1 MWSFEQSLVDRF
13 EECARRFPSRVAV
26 HDRGR
31 VWTYDRLDGVANQ
44 VANWLLGCRGEG
56 PEPVHLLFPQGAEF
70 VAALLGVLKAGKS
83 YVPLDPIF
91 PLARNRYIVEDARA
105 QVLLTQAEHRAQAA
119 ELCGDGI
126 SLGTFEDILGSE
138 TDTRP
143 GLKIAPQAS
152 AFIIYTSGS
161 SGHPKGVLQSHINLV
176 HNAWRQTGLMHFSG
190 EDRFTCLY
198 SPSVMGTV
206 RDHFN
211 ALLNGAALVPFDLSR
226 QGVASLAEWLV
237 DEHITVFHTISSVLR
252 SMRNV
257 LPEPEALAALRL
269 VILGG
274 ESVLRT
280 DFELFRARFPDQCR
294 LFTGLGSTETGTAR
308 QILLNHASAVEHP
321 VLPLGYPVP
330 DMEISLRGEDGVPVL
345 QGEVGEIV
353 VESPYL
359 ALEYWNKPDLTA
371 QAFELRA
378 DGTRGFHTGDL
389 GRMLPDGCL
398 LHCGRKD
405 FQVKVRGHR
414 VETVE
419 IEAEILRTG
428 LATDVVVVS
437 HEMKP
442 GRTILVAY
450 FVSED
455 HSDQLDDRIR
465 SRLADTLPDYMVPS
479 LYMRLDALPLTPNGK
494 VDRRALPIPDFGK
507 QILPD
512 EKPRD
517 HIEEVLVRIWRE
529 RLSRDSIGIHD
540 DFFDLGGD
548 SLEASLLALEIEQAF
563 GIELPLSV
571 FVDRTTIAQLA
582 EYVRE
587 HGGVPSSLVPIQA
600 NGSGPRLFVVPG
612 GYGNVLFLRHLA
624 QYLGPDQPL
633 FALQSTKSATGL
645 REYYRDVEE
654 VASTYLAEIQK
665 VQPTGPYYL
674 AGYSFGGY
682 VALEMARGI
691 LAQGDRVALLVLFD
705 TYPPGPRKNAS
716 PGERILI
723 HARNLRRIGLREWPS
738 YAAAGFRSIL
748 LRSTRLKPVR
758 AALRTAGYVPR
769 QPMVA
774 SKIARFGYLP
784 PPYAGELTLIKAR
797 QREWYV
803 RWDPMENWPQF
814 VSGGLRTLEVEGGHG
829 DILHEPH
836 VRQVAEHLKTLLR
849 QTPE

>member
-13 EECARRFPSRVAV
+13 EECAGRFSGRVAV
-26 HDRGR
+26 YDRGR
-31 VWTYDRLDGVANQ
+31 VWTYDQLDRAANQ
-44 VANWLLGCRGEG
+44 VANWLLGSRGDR
-56 PEPVHLLFPQGAEF
+56 PEPVQLLFPQGAEF
-70 VAALLGVLKAGKS
+70 VAALLGVLKAGKL
-83 YVPLDPIF
+83 YVPMDPTF
-91 PLARNRYIVEDARA
+91 PSARNRYIVEDTRA
-105 QVLLTQAEHRAQAA
+105 QILLTPSDHRAQAE
-119 ELCGDGI
+119 ELCGAGI
-126 SLGTFEDILGSE
+126 SVGILGDILDGVA
-138 TDTRP
+138 DTRP
-143 GLKIAPQAS
+143 GLKIPPQAS

-176 HNAWRQTGLMHFSG
+176 HNAWRQTGLMRFSH
-190 EDRFTCLY
+190 EDRCTSLY

-206 RDHFN
+206 RDDFN

-226 QGVASLAEWLV
+226 EGVASLAEWLV
-237 DEHITVFHTISSVLR
+237 DEHITVFHTISSVFR

-257 LPEPEALAALRL
+257 LPEPEALASLRL

-274 ESVLRT
+274 ESVQRT
-280 DFELFRARFPDQCR
+280 DFELFRAHFPGECR

-308 QILLNHASAVEHP
+308 QILLDHASAVELP
-321 VLPLGYPVP
+321 LLPLGYPIP
-330 DMEISLRGEDGVPVL
+330 DVEITLRAEDGAPVEH
-345 QGEVGEIV
+345 GEVGEIV

-359 ALEYWNKPDLTA
+359 ALEYWKMPDLTA
-371 QAFELRA
+371 QVFELRE

-398 LHCGRKD
+398 LYCGRKD
-405 FQVKVRGHR
+405 YQVKVRGHR

-419 IEAEILRTG
+419 IEAEILRAG
-428 LATDVVVVS
+428 LVTDVVVVG
-437 HEMKP
+437 HEMEP

-450 FVSED
+450 FVSENR
-455 HSDQLDDRIR
+455 SDNLDDRIR
-465 SRLADTLPDYMVPS
+465 SRLADTLPEYMVPS
-479 LYMRLDALPLTPNGK
+479 LYMRLVALPLTPNGK
-494 VDRRALPIPDFGK
+494 VDRMALPIPDFGK
-507 QILPD
+507 HVLPD
-512 EKPRD
+512 DRPRD
-517 HIEEVLVRIWRE
+517 HIEEGLARIWSE

-548 SLEASLLALEIEQAF
+548 SLDASLLALEIEEFF

-582 EYVRE
+582 EYVRG
-587 HGGVPSSLVPIQA
+587 HSGAPSSLVPIQP

-633 FALQSTKSATGL
+633 FALQSTRSATGL

-654 VASTYLAEIQK
+654 VASKYLAEIQK
-665 VQPTGPYYL
+665 AQPTGPYYFG
-674 AGYSFGGY
+674 GYSFGGY
-682 VALEMARGI
+682 VALEMARSI
-691 LAQGDRVALLVLFD
+691 LAQGEQVALLVLFD

-738 YAAAGFRSIL
+738 YVATGIKSIL

-758 AALRTAGYVPR
+758 AALRAVGYVPR
-769 QPMVA
+769 ESMVA
-774 SKIARFGYLP
+774 SRIARFGYLP
-784 PPYAGELTLIKAR
+784 SPYTGELTLIQAR

-814 VSGGLRTLEVEGGHG
+814 VKGGLRILEVDGGHG

-836 VRQVAEHLKTLLR
+836 VRQVAEHLKTLLS
-849 QTPE
+849 QTSE